1 MYFLNNPSAHS
12 HLHPSSGGGSGGA
25 DGVLQSLSIDTQAG
39 SAGLGKIT
47 GILSSGVGMTTGQS
61 TLDIHPT
68 LSDFSNLQ
76 SSIALQNGINSGL
89 FTSHAAQ
96 IAALQSEIAELTN
109 RVQNLE
115 ANALTFKF
123 ENGAIVPLKELQLKT
138 GHFPGTSYYAQSG
151 ILKIQLSEP
160 ADTNPY

>member
-1 MYFLNNPSAHS
+1 M
-12 HLHPSSGGGSGGA
+12 
-25 DGVLQSLSIDTQAG
+25 
-39 SAGLGKIT
+39 GKIT
-47 GILSSGVGMTTGQS
+47 GILSSGVGVTTGQS
-61 TLDIHPT
+61 TLDLHPT
-68 LSDFSNLQ
+68 LGDLSNLQ

-123 ENGAIVPLKELQLKT
+123 EN
-138 GHFPGTSYYAQSG
+138 
-151 ILKIQLSEP
+151 LSLIHI
-160 ADTNPY
+160 